1 MLTVLTSHRSRTK
14 GPRGSLVSSR
24 VCLVAATLLLAAC
37 SEEPAVQ
44 APPGTSPSSDEAEN
58 EAENEDDDTS
68 STGSPSTGSPSTG
81 ADDKPKPK
89 DAGVGPIKPMDAGSI
104 ATPPSTDAGAPTVDD
119 PVTSVDAATP
129 SATARPVA
137 TSLSFPVTNESHAK
151 DKPNFNITRP
161 TDLNAS
167 EGLLPV
173 VVWANGGCVR
183 SDFTWAP
190 LFKRWA
196 SAGFVVLSLT
206 SESTDE
212 GLGGLL
218 SALNTTSKVEHKQ
231 LIDWVVA
238 QNKAGPYAGKL
249 DLERVIVAGN
259 SCGGVTALEVAAED
273 DRLAGVFVLS
283 GSSAVG
289 SVDKAIMG
297 AVKVPVGY
305 IVGGE
310 EDIAGANARGDYA
323 ALKEGIPAMIVN
335 RREGDHQTV
344 STDEKILPEDA
355 EIALNWMDLVLYG
368 TPAAYDALTSKNVCD
383 KCTPGDWTL
392 TAKHLEKLKK

>member
-1 MLTVLTSHRSRTK
+1 MLTVFTSRRSRA
-14 GPRGSLVSSR
+14 RGRTSTRTSACL
-24 VCLVAATLLLAAC
+24 LVATLALAAC
-37 SEEPAVQ
+37 SEEPAAQ
-44 APPGTSPSSDEAEN
+44 GPAKSPSSSDEGETSD
-58 EAENEDDDTS
+58 DDDTT
-68 STGSPSTGSPSTG
+68 STGAPSTGSG
-81 ADDKPKPK
+81 DKPAVDKPVPAR
-89 DAGVGPIKPMDAGSI
+89 DAGAGPGKPMDAGRI
-104 ATPPSTDAGAPTVDD
+104 TTPPSTDAGVGPIDA
-119 PVTSVDAATP
+119 PVTSLDASTP
-129 SATARPVA
+129 SAARPVA
-137 TSLSFPVTNESHAK
+137 TSLSLPVSNESHAK

-161 TDLNAS
+161 TELTAS
-167 EGLLPV
+167 PGLLPV

-206 SESTDE
+206 SESTDQ

-218 SALNTTSKVEHKQ
+218 SALNTTSKAEHKQ

-238 QNKAGPYAGKL
+238 QNKTGPYAGKL
-249 DLERVIVAGN
+249 DLERIIVAGN

-289 SVDKAIMG
+289 SVDTKIMK

-310 EDIAGANARGDYA
+310 EDIAGANAKGDYA
-323 ALKEGIPAMIVN
+323 AMSEGIPAMIVN

-383 KCTPGDWTL
+383 NCTPGDWTL
-392 TAKHLEKLKK
+392 TSKNLEKLKK